1 MKNNQQ
7 TKIGIV
13 MDPIADIKPRKDTTL
28 AMMLAAQSL
37 GATLFYMEQDD
48 LYIKDGAAGARMH
61 PVTVFDNPDKWYELG
76 EPFDAPMTKLDI
88 VLMRKD
94 PPVDKRFVHA
104 CYMLAQAERD
114 GVRVVNPPLTLVDFN
129 EKLFATHFPQFC
141 PPYVIASDYETI
153 RAFWAQHKRIIIKPL
168 DSMGGDGV
176 FLVGENDV
184 NFDVIWET
192 LTLRGTYP
200 AVVQAFIEEIK
211 DGDKRIVIIDG
222 KPYGHALVRTP
233 RAGSVRGNMAA
244 GGLTSVRPLTPSETD
259 IAETVGKFLKD
270 KNIMFAGI
278 DVIGDRL
285 TEVNITSPTGLRQ
298 ISAATGEDV
307 AAILMRAIMGV

>member
-1 MKNNQQ
+1 MKNQQ
-7 TKIGIV
+7 NLKIGVV
-13 MDPIADIKPRKDTTL
+13 MDPIADIKPRKDTSL
-28 AMMLAAQSL
+28 AMMLAAQKL
-37 GATLFYMEQDD
+37 GASLFYMEQDD
-48 LYIKDGAAGARMH
+48 LYIKDGAARARIC
-61 PVTVFDNPDKWYELG
+61 PVTVFDSLDKWYEMG
-76 EPFDAPMTKLDI
+76 EPVDAPMTKMDI

-94 PPVDKRFVHA
+94 PPVDKRFIHA
-104 CYMLAQAERD
+104 CYMLEQARRD

-129 EKLFATHFPQFC
+129 EKIFATHFPQYC

-153 RAFWAQHKRIIIKPL
+153 RAFWAEHKRIIIKPL

-176 FLVGENDV
+176 FLVGEKDV
-184 NFDVIWET
+184 NFDVIWERQT
-192 LTLRGTYP
+192 ERGRYP
-200 AVVQAFIEEIK
+200 VVAQAFIEGIK

-233 RAGSVRGNMAA
+233 KDGSIRGNMAA
-244 GGLTSVRPLTPSETD
+244 GGAVHVRPLTAVETEL
-259 IAETVGKFLKD
+259 ATNVGIELKR
-270 KNIMFAGI
+270 KGIVFAGI

-307 AAILMRAIMGV
+307 AEILMKAIMGG